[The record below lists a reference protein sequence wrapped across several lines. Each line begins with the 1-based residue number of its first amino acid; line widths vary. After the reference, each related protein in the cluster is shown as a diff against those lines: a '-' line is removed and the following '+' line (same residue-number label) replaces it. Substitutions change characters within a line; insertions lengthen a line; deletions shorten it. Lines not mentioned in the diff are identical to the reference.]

1 LILAQAGP
9 SKKDSRSAVRFLG
22 TYDHTLDD
30 RGRVALPA
38 RYRPDF
44 EDGGIITF
52 LPEGCLALH
61 DKATFM
67 EQADEVAQKS
77 AATIEGRR
85 ARRAFDSNSL
95 PVELDRQGRILV
107 PPRFRQLA
115 GLNGA
120 VVVVG
125 RHECLEIWNP
135 ERWTEELDASVAGSS
150 AERDQG

>member
-1 LILAQAGP
+1 M
-9 SKKDSRSAVRFLG
+9 RSAVRFLG
-22 TYDHTLDD
+22 QYEHTLDD

-38 RYRPDF
+38 RYRHEF
-44 EDGGIITF
+44 EDGAIITF
-52 LPEGCLALH
+52 LPEGGLALH

-67 EQADEVAQKS
+67 EQAAEVASKPAS
-77 AATIEGRR
+77 SVEGRR
-85 ARRAFDSNSL
+85 ARRAFDSNSQE
-95 PVELDRQGRILV
+95 VELDRQGRILV

-125 RHECLEIWNP
+125 RHECLEIWDP
-135 ERWTEELDASVAGSS
+135 ARWQEEMGMSVAASS

>member
-1 LILAQAGP
+1 
-9 SKKDSRSAVRFLG
+9 VRFLG

-38 RYRPDF
+38 RYRSDF
-44 EDGGIITF
+44 EDGGIITY

-61 DKATFM
+61 DKATFT
-67 EQADEVAQKS
+67 EQADEVAVKS
-77 AATIEGRR
+77 AATLEGRR
-85 ARRAFDSNSL
+85 ARRAFNPNSV

-125 RHECLEIWNP
+125 RQECLEIWNP
-135 ERWTEELDASVAGSS
+135 ERWNEEMEASVAGSS

>member
-1 LILAQAGP
+1 M
-9 SKKDSRSAVRFLG
+9 RFLG

-38 RYRPDF
+38 RYRSDF
-44 EDGGIITF
+44 EDGGIITY

-67 EQADEVAQKS
+67 EQADEVAEKP
-77 AATIEGRR
+77 AATLDGRR

-107 PPRFRQLA
+107 PPKFRQLA

-125 RHECLEIWNP
+125 RQECLEIWNP
-135 ERWTEELDASVAGSS
+135 DRWKEELDASVAGSS

>member
-1 LILAQAGP
+1 
-9 SKKDSRSAVRFLG
+9 VRFLG
-22 TYDHTLDD
+22 TYDHTLDE

-38 RYRPDF
+38 RYRADF
-44 EDGGIITF
+44 EDGVIITF

-61 DKATFM
+61 DKATFVK
-67 EQADEVAQKS
+67 QADEVAEVS
-77 AATIEGRR
+77 ASTLDARR
-85 ARRAFDSNSL
+85 ARRAFMPNSL

-135 ERWTEELDASVAGSS
+135 ERWNEELDASVVASS

>member
-1 LILAQAGP
+1 M
-9 SKKDSRSAVRFLG
+9 RFLG

-61 DKATFM
+61 DKATFVK
-67 EQADEVAQKS
+67 QADEVAEMS
-77 AATIEGRR
+77 ASTLDARR
-85 ARRAFDSNSL
+85 ARRAFMPNSL

-107 PPRFRQLA
+107 PPKFRQLA

-135 ERWTEELDASVAGSS
+135 ERWNEELDASVVASS